1 MGLGGVAAL
10 AGVQVEHHGVVGVGD
25 GGGVAPGVLG
35 VKQQVV
41 LGGAAE
47 GRALLPQLGFQSAG
61 QCVAA
66 LGLPAAVEHLA
77 VHQVAEVEIGGGEA
91 HPAGLYVLKEG
102 LGLLGRGLLQE
113 FLHAEPGLAVPA
125 EVLVLRVGEQ
135 LQHGVDVVHLALEQD
150 LTQDRVFGMMTVRS
164 LGDFFVPEK
173 VAQARQA
180 IQKGKRV
187 LVYGVGA
194 TLLAPGDVLV
204 YADITRWELQ
214 LRFRRGADNWRTAR
228 KNLPKLSK
236 VKRGYFAEW
245 RWGDK
250 VKKACL
256 PRMDFY
262 LDTTTQGSPALVA
275 GADYRAALEELA
287 HRPFR
292 MAPYYDPG
300 VWGGDW
306 MKNTFQLPEN
316 GSNYAWSFD
325 GVPEE
330 NSLLLDFG
338 GALIQTPA
346 LNLVLQQP
354 RALLGERV
362 HARFGKEF
370 PIRFDMLD
378 TVGGQNLSLQV
389 HPLTEYIQNTFNM
402 RYTQDESYY
411 ILDAGEN
418 ASVWL
423 GVKEGVDPAA
433 MERDLRLAQAGG
445 APFPAEQYIN
455 NSPVKK
461 HDHVLIPAGTTHC
474 SGADTMVLEISA
486 TPYIFTFK
494 LWDWGRLDLDG
505 KPRPIHID
513 HGMANIQFDR
523 DTAWVRENLVGRT
536 KEVRRDENGLVERTG
551 LHEREFID
559 TYRYTTSGRMPV
571 HRNGSVQVLN
581 LVDGARALI
590 TSPTGAFEP
599 FALHYAETCI
609 LPQAA
614 GEYVIESPDGEQ
626 VMVIAASVR
635 P

>member
-1 MGLGGVAAL
+1 MTRVKKEDTGRYVLFPR
-10 AGVQVEHHGVVGVGD
+10 VQVNCPEARVSRDAAAIGEALRRAMQGRKVLCVECY
-25 GGGVAPGVLG
+25 PGVD
-35 VKQQVV
+35 Q
-41 LGGAAE
+41 
-47 GRALLPQLGFQSAG
+47 
-61 QCVAA
+61 
-66 LGLPAAVEHLA
+66 
-77 VHQVAEVEIGGGEA
+77 
-91 HPAGLYVLKEG
+91 
-102 LGLLGRGLLQE
+102 
-113 FLHAEPGLAVPA
+113 A
-125 EVLVLRVGEQ
+125 EVLACLAPVGAELVL
-135 LQHGVDVVHLALEQD
+135 HSDDLAFEPEKMDAVLDAD
-150 LTQDRVFGMMTVRS
+150 LLPDDPVFGIMTVRR
-164 LGDFFVPEK
+164 LKDFFYPDKIEE
-173 VAQARQA
+173 ARRRIEA
-180 IQKGKRV
+180 AAGPV
-187 LVYGVGA
+187 VVYGVGA
-194 TLLAPGDVLV
+194 SLVHPGDVQV
-204 YADITRWELQ
+204 VADITRWEIQ
-214 LRFRRGADNWRTAR
+214 LRYRRGLSNWRTAR
-228 KNLPKLSK
+228 TDLPKLK
-236 VKRGYFAEW
+236 KYKRGFFAEW
-245 RWGDK
+245 RWADREK
-250 VKKACL
+250 DHL
-256 PRMDFY
+256 LNTMDFY
-262 LDTTTQGSPALVA
+262 LDMTTEGSPAMVD
-275 GADYRAALEELA
+275 GDSYREALRQTA
-287 HRPFR
+287 RRPFR
-292 MAPYYDPG
+292 MVPYFDPG
-300 VWGGDW
+300 VWGGHW
-306 MKNTFQLPEN
+306 MKDHFELPEN

-330 NSLLLDFG
+330 NSLLLDFD

-411 ILDAGEN
+411 ILDAGED

-445 APFPAEQYIN
+445 APFPAEKYIN
-455 NSPVKK
+455 NIPVKK

-474 SGADTMVLEISA
+474 SGANTMVLEISA

-523 DTAWVRENLVGRT
+523 DTRWVQENLVGQT
-536 KEVRRDENGLVERTG
+536 KVVSREGDCLVERTG

-559 TYRYTTSGRMPV
+559 TFRYTTSSSASVPQ
-571 HRNGSVQVLN
+571 NGSVQVLN
-581 LVDGARALI
+581 LVDGRRALL
-590 TSPTGAFEP
+590 TSPTGAFAP
-599 FALHYAETCI
+599 FELHYAETCI

-614 GEYVIESPDGEQ
+614 GDYVIESPDGGQ

>member
-1 MGLGGVAAL
+1 MQPQPLCCKGNQNKE
-10 AGVQVEHHGVVGVGD
+10 AGSAMTRAKQEDTGRYVQFPRVQVNCPKARVSQD
-25 GGGVAPGVLG
+25 GAAIGKALRRAMQGRKVLCVECYPGVD
-35 VKQQVV
+35 Q
-41 LGGAAE
+41 
-47 GRALLPQLGFQSAG
+47 
-61 QCVAA
+61 
-66 LGLPAAVEHLA
+66 
-77 VHQVAEVEIGGGEA
+77 
-91 HPAGLYVLKEG
+91 
-102 LGLLGRGLLQE
+102 
-113 FLHAEPGLAVPA
+113 A
-125 EVLVLRVGEQ
+125 EVLACLAPVGAELVL
-135 LQHGVDVVHLALEQD
+135 HSDDLAFEPEKMDAVLEAD
-150 LTQDRVFGMMTVRS
+150 LLPDDPVFGIMTVRR
-164 LGDFFVPEK
+164 LKDFFYPDKIEE
-173 VAQARQA
+173 ARRRIEA
-180 IQKGKRV
+180 AAGPV
-187 LVYGVGA
+187 VVYGVGA
-194 TLLAPGDVLV
+194 SLVHPGDVQV
-204 YADITRWELQ
+204 VADITRWEIQ
-214 LRFRRGADNWRTAR
+214 LRYRRGLSNWRTAR
-228 KNLPKLSK
+228 TDLPKLK
-236 VKRGYFAEW
+236 KYKRGFFAEW
-245 RWGDK
+245 RWADREK
-250 VKKACL
+250 DHL
-256 PRMDFY
+256 LNTMDFY
-262 LDTTTQGSPALVA
+262 LDMTTEGSPAMVD
-275 GADYRAALEELA
+275 GTSYREALRQTA
-287 HRPFR
+287 RRPFR
-292 MAPYYDPG
+292 MVPYFDPG
-300 VWGGDW
+300 VWGGHW
-306 MKNTFQLPEN
+306 MKDHFELPEN

-330 NSLLLDFG
+330 NSLLLDFD

-411 ILDAGEN
+411 ILDAGED

-445 APFPAEQYIN
+445 APFPAEKYIN
-455 NSPVKK
+455 NIPVKK

-474 SGADTMVLEISA
+474 SGANTMVLEISA

-523 DTAWVRENLVGRT
+523 DTAWVQENLVGQT
-536 KEVRRDENGLVERTG
+536 KVVSRQGDCLVERTG

-559 TYRYTTSGRMPV
+559 TFRYTTSSSATVPQ
-571 HRNGSVQVLN
+571 NGSVQVLN
-581 LVDGARALI
+581 LVDGRRARL
-590 TSPTGAFEP
+590 TSPTGAFAP
-599 FALHYAETCI
+599 FELHYAETCI

-614 GEYVIESPDGEQ
+614 GDYIIESPDGGQ

>member
-1 MGLGGVAAL
+1 MMRVEKEQTGRYVLFPRVKAKCPEARVSQGAPAIGAAL
-10 AGVQVEHHGVVGVGD
+10 RRAMQGHKVLCVECY
-25 GGGVAPGVLG
+25 PGVD
-35 VKQQVV
+35 
-41 LGGAAE
+41 
-47 GRALLPQLGFQSAG
+47 
-61 QCVAA
+61 
-66 LGLPAAVEHLA
+66 
-77 VHQVAEVEIGGGEA
+77 
-91 HPAGLYVLKEG
+91 
-102 LGLLGRGLLQE
+102 QE
-113 FLHAEPGLAVPA
+113 
-125 EVLVLRVGEQ
+125 EVLACLQPLGAQ
-135 LQHGVDVVHLALEQD
+135 LILHSDDLAFEPEKMDAVLEQD
-150 LTQDRVFGMMTVRS
+150 LLPEDPVFGIMTVRR
-164 LGDFFVPEK
+164 LKDFFYPDKIRE
-173 VAQARQA
+173 ARRRIQAA
-180 IQKGKRV
+180 DGPV
-187 LVYGVGA
+187 VVYGVGA
-194 TLLAPGDVLV
+194 SLVHPGDVQV
-204 YADITRWELQ
+204 VADITRWEIQ
-214 LRFRRGADNWRTAR
+214 LRYRRGLSNWRTAR
-228 KNLPKLSK
+228 TDLPRLKK
-236 VKRGYFAEW
+236 YKRGFFAEW
-245 RWGDK
+245 RWADREK
-250 VKKACL
+250 DHL
-256 PRMDFY
+256 LNTMDFY
-262 LDTTTQGSPALVA
+262 LDMTTQGSPAMVD
-275 GADYRAALEELA
+275 GASYREALRQTA
-287 HRPFR
+287 RRPFR
-292 MAPYYDPG
+292 MVPYFDPG
-300 VWGGDW
+300 VWGGHW
-306 MKNTFQLPEN
+306 MKDHFELPEN

-455 NSPVKK
+455 NIPVKK

-523 DTAWVRENLVGRT
+523 DTAWVRENLVGQT
-536 KEVRRDENGLVERTG
+536 KEVCRDENGLVERTG

-614 GEYVIESPDGEQ
+614 GDYVIESPDGEQ

>member
-1 MGLGGVAAL
+1 MMRVEKEQTGRYVLFPRVKAKCPEARVSQGAPAIGAAL
-10 AGVQVEHHGVVGVGD
+10 RGAMQGHKVLCVECY
-25 GGGVAPGVLG
+25 PGVD
-35 VKQQVV
+35 
-41 LGGAAE
+41 
-47 GRALLPQLGFQSAG
+47 
-61 QCVAA
+61 
-66 LGLPAAVEHLA
+66 
-77 VHQVAEVEIGGGEA
+77 
-91 HPAGLYVLKEG
+91 
-102 LGLLGRGLLQE
+102 QE
-113 FLHAEPGLAVPA
+113 
-125 EVLVLRVGEQ
+125 EVLACLQPLGAQ
-135 LQHGVDVVHLALEQD
+135 LILHSDDLAFEPEKMDAVLEQD
-150 LTQDRVFGMMTVRS
+150 LLPEDPVFGIMTVRR
-164 LGDFFVPEK
+164 LKDFFYPDKIRE
-173 VAQARQA
+173 ARSRIQAA
-180 IQKGKRV
+180 DGPV
-187 LVYGVGA
+187 VVYGVGA
-194 TLLAPGDVLV
+194 SLVHPGDVQV
-204 YADITRWELQ
+204 VADITRWEIQ
-214 LRFRRGADNWRTAR
+214 LRYRRGLSNWRTAR
-228 KNLPKLSK
+228 TDLPKLK
-236 VKRGYFAEW
+236 KYKRGFFAEW
-245 RWGDK
+245 RWADREK
-250 VKKACL
+250 DHL
-256 PRMDFY
+256 LNTMDFY
-262 LDTTTQGSPALVA
+262 LDMTTQGSPAMVD
-275 GADYRAALEELA
+275 GASYREALRQTA
-287 HRPFR
+287 RRPFR
-292 MAPYYDPG
+292 MVPYFDPG
-300 VWGGDW
+300 VWGGHW
-306 MKNTFQLPEN
+306 MKDHFELPEN

-455 NSPVKK
+455 NIPVKK

-474 SGADTMVLEISA
+474 SGGDTMVLEISA

-571 HRNGSVQVLN
+571 KQDGSVQVLN

-614 GEYVIESPDGEQ
+614 GDYVIESPDGEQ

>member
-1 MGLGGVAAL
+1 MLPRPLCCRYNKAKEADIVMMRAEKEETGRYVLFPRVKAECPEARVSQGAPAIGAAL
-10 AGVQVEHHGVVGVGD
+10 RGAMQGHKVLCVECY
-25 GGGVAPGVLG
+25 PGVD
-35 VKQQVV
+35 
-41 LGGAAE
+41 
-47 GRALLPQLGFQSAG
+47 
-61 QCVAA
+61 
-66 LGLPAAVEHLA
+66 
-77 VHQVAEVEIGGGEA
+77 
-91 HPAGLYVLKEG
+91 
-102 LGLLGRGLLQE
+102 QE
-113 FLHAEPGLAVPA
+113 
-125 EVLVLRVGEQ
+125 EVLACLQPVGAQ
-135 LQHGVDVVHLALEQD
+135 LVVHSDDLAFEPEKMDAVLEQD
-150 LTQDRVFGMMTVRS
+150 LLPEDPVFGIMTVRR
-164 LGDFFVPEK
+164 LKDFFYPDKIRE
-173 VAQARQA
+173 ARSRIQAA
-180 IQKGKRV
+180 DGPVVI
-187 LVYGVGA
+187 YGVGA
-194 TLLAPGDVLV
+194 SLVHPGDVQV
-204 YADITRWELQ
+204 VADITRWEIQ
-214 LRFRRGADNWRTAR
+214 LRYRRGLSNWRTAR
-228 KNLPKLSK
+228 TDLPKLK
-236 VKRGYFAEW
+236 KYKRGFFAEW
-245 RWGDK
+245 RWADREK
-250 VKKACL
+250 DHL
-256 PRMDFY
+256 LNTMDFY
-262 LDTTTQGSPALVA
+262 LDMTTQGSPAMVD
-275 GADYRAALEELA
+275 GVSYREALRQTA
-287 HRPFR
+287 RRPFR
-292 MAPYYDPG
+292 MVPYFDPG
-300 VWGGDW
+300 VWGGHW
-306 MKNTFQLPEN
+306 MKDHFELPEN

-423 GVKEGVDPAA
+423 GVKEGTDPAA

-445 APFPAEQYIN
+445 APFPAEKYIN
-455 NSPVKK
+455 NIPVKK

-523 DTAWVRENLVGRT
+523 DTAWVRENLVGQT
-536 KEVRRDENGLVERTG
+536 KKVCRNENGLVERTG

-614 GEYVIESPDGEQ
+614 GEYAIESPDGGQ
-626 VMVIAASVR
+626 IMVIAASVR

>member
-1 MGLGGVAAL
+1 MLPCPLCCRYNKAKEADIVMMRAEKEETGRYVLFPRVKAECPEARVSQGAPAIGAAL
-10 AGVQVEHHGVVGVGD
+10 RGAMQGHKVLCVECY
-25 GGGVAPGVLG
+25 PGVD
-35 VKQQVV
+35 
-41 LGGAAE
+41 
-47 GRALLPQLGFQSAG
+47 
-61 QCVAA
+61 
-66 LGLPAAVEHLA
+66 
-77 VHQVAEVEIGGGEA
+77 
-91 HPAGLYVLKEG
+91 
-102 LGLLGRGLLQE
+102 QE
-113 FLHAEPGLAVPA
+113 
-125 EVLVLRVGEQ
+125 EVLACLQPVGAQ
-135 LQHGVDVVHLALEQD
+135 LVVHSDDLAFEPEKMDAVLEQD
-150 LTQDRVFGMMTVRS
+150 LLPEDPVFGIMTVRR
-164 LGDFFVPEK
+164 LKDFFYPDKIRE
-173 VAQARQA
+173 ARSRIQAA
-180 IQKGKRV
+180 DGPV
-187 LVYGVGA
+187 VVYGVGA
-194 TLLAPGDVLV
+194 SLVHPGDVQV
-204 YADITRWELQ
+204 VADITRWEIQ
-214 LRFRRGADNWRTAR
+214 LRYRRGLSNWRTAR
-228 KNLPKLSK
+228 TDLPKLK
-236 VKRGYFAEW
+236 KYKRGFFAEW
-245 RWGDK
+245 RWADREK
-250 VKKACL
+250 DHL
-256 PRMDFY
+256 LNTMDFY
-262 LDTTTQGSPALVA
+262 LDMTTQGSPAMVD
-275 GADYRAALEELA
+275 GASYREALRQTA
-287 HRPFR
+287 RRPFR
-292 MAPYYDPG
+292 MVPYFDPG
-300 VWGGDW
+300 VWGGHW
-306 MKNTFQLPEN
+306 MKDHFELPEN

-423 GVKEGVDPAA
+423 GVKEGADPAA

-445 APFPAEQYIN
+445 APFPAEKYIN
-455 NSPVKK
+455 NIPVKK

-523 DTAWVRENLVGRT
+523 DTAWVRENLVGQT
-536 KEVRRDENGLVERTG
+536 KEVCRDENGLVERTG

-614 GEYVIESPDGEQ
+614 GEYAIESPDGGQ
-626 VMVIAASVR
+626 IMVIAASVR

>member
-1 MGLGGVAAL
+1 MFPRPLCCRYNKAKEADIVMMRAEKEETGRYVLFPRVKAECPEARVSQGAPAIGAAL
-10 AGVQVEHHGVVGVGD
+10 RGAMQGHKVLCVECY
-25 GGGVAPGVLG
+25 PGVD
-35 VKQQVV
+35 
-41 LGGAAE
+41 
-47 GRALLPQLGFQSAG
+47 
-61 QCVAA
+61 
-66 LGLPAAVEHLA
+66 
-77 VHQVAEVEIGGGEA
+77 
-91 HPAGLYVLKEG
+91 
-102 LGLLGRGLLQE
+102 QE
-113 FLHAEPGLAVPA
+113 
-125 EVLVLRVGEQ
+125 EVLACLQPVGAQ
-135 LQHGVDVVHLALEQD
+135 LVVHSDDLAFEPEKMDAVLEQD
-150 LTQDRVFGMMTVRS
+150 LLPEDPVFGIMTVRR
-164 LGDFFVPEK
+164 LKDFFYPDKIRE
-173 VAQARQA
+173 ARSRIQAA
-180 IQKGKRV
+180 DGPV
-187 LVYGVGA
+187 VVYGVGA
-194 TLLAPGDVLV
+194 SLVHPGDVQV
-204 YADITRWELQ
+204 VADITRWEIQ
-214 LRFRRGADNWRTAR
+214 LRYRRGLSNWRTAR
-228 KNLPKLSK
+228 TDLPKLK
-236 VKRGYFAEW
+236 KYKRGFFAEW
-245 RWGDK
+245 RWADREK
-250 VKKACL
+250 DHL
-256 PRMDFY
+256 LNTMDFY
-262 LDTTTQGSPALVA
+262 LDMTTQGSPAMVD
-275 GADYRAALEELA
+275 GASYREALRQTA
-287 HRPFR
+287 RRPFR
-292 MAPYYDPG
+292 MVPYFDPG
-300 VWGGDW
+300 VWGGHW
-306 MKNTFQLPEN
+306 MKDHFELPEN

-423 GVKEGVDPAA
+423 GVKEGADPAA

-445 APFPAEQYIN
+445 APFPAEKYIN
-455 NSPVKK
+455 NIPVKK

-505 KPRPIHID
+505 RPRPIHID

-523 DTAWVRENLVGRT
+523 DTAWVRENLVGQT
-536 KEVRRDENGLVERTG
+536 KEVCRDENGLVERTG

-614 GEYVIESPDGEQ
+614 GEYAIESPDGGQ
-626 VMVIAASVR
+626 IMVIAASVR

>member
-1 MGLGGVAAL
+1 MQPQPLCCKGNQNKE
-10 AGVQVEHHGVVGVGD
+10 AGSAMTRAKQEDTGRYVQFPRVQVNCPKARVSQD
-25 GGGVAPGVLG
+25 GAAIGKALRRAMQGRKVLCVECYPGVD
-35 VKQQVV
+35 Q
-41 LGGAAE
+41 
-47 GRALLPQLGFQSAG
+47 
-61 QCVAA
+61 
-66 LGLPAAVEHLA
+66 
-77 VHQVAEVEIGGGEA
+77 
-91 HPAGLYVLKEG
+91 
-102 LGLLGRGLLQE
+102 
-113 FLHAEPGLAVPA
+113 A
-125 EVLVLRVGEQ
+125 EVLACLAPVGAELVL
-135 LQHGVDVVHLALEQD
+135 HSDDLAFEPEKMDAVLEAD
-150 LTQDRVFGMMTVRS
+150 LLPDDPVFGIMTVRR
-164 LGDFFVPEK
+164 LKDFFYPDKIEE
-173 VAQARQA
+173 ARRRIEA
-180 IQKGKRV
+180 AAGPV
-187 LVYGVGA
+187 VVYGVGA
-194 TLLAPGDVLV
+194 SLVHPGDVQV
-204 YADITRWELQ
+204 VADITRWEIQ
-214 LRFRRGADNWRTAR
+214 LRYRRGLSNWRTAR
-228 KNLPKLSK
+228 TDLPKLK
-236 VKRGYFAEW
+236 KYKRGFFAEW
-245 RWGDK
+245 RWADREK
-250 VKKACL
+250 DHL
-256 PRMDFY
+256 LNTMNFY
-262 LDTTTQGSPALVA
+262 LDMTTEGSPAMVD
-275 GADYRAALEELA
+275 GASYREALRQTA
-287 HRPFR
+287 RRPFR
-292 MAPYYDPG
+292 MVPYFDPG
-300 VWGGDW
+300 VWGGHW
-306 MKNTFQLPEN
+306 MKDHFELPEN

-330 NSLLLDFG
+330 NSLLLDFD

-411 ILDAGEN
+411 ILDAGED

-445 APFPAEQYIN
+445 APFPAEKYIN
-455 NSPVKK
+455 NIPVKK

-474 SGADTMVLEISA
+474 SGANTMVLEISA

-523 DTAWVRENLVGRT
+523 DTAWVQENLVGQT
-536 KEVRRDENGLVERTG
+536 KVVSRQGDCLVERTG

-559 TYRYTTSGRMPV
+559 TFRYTTSSSATVPQ
-571 HRNGSVQVLN
+571 NGSVQVLN
-581 LVDGARALI
+581 LVDGRRARL
-590 TSPTGAFEP
+590 TSPTGAFAP
-599 FALHYAETCI
+599 FELHYAETCI

-614 GEYVIESPDGEQ
+614 GDYIIESPDGGQ

>member
-1 MGLGGVAAL
+1 MMRAEKEETGRYVLFPRVKAECPEARVSQGAPAIGAAL
-10 AGVQVEHHGVVGVGD
+10 RGAMQGHKVLCVECY
-25 GGGVAPGVLG
+25 PGVD
-35 VKQQVV
+35 
-41 LGGAAE
+41 
-47 GRALLPQLGFQSAG
+47 
-61 QCVAA
+61 
-66 LGLPAAVEHLA
+66 
-77 VHQVAEVEIGGGEA
+77 
-91 HPAGLYVLKEG
+91 
-102 LGLLGRGLLQE
+102 QE
-113 FLHAEPGLAVPA
+113 
-125 EVLVLRVGEQ
+125 EVLACLQPVGAQ
-135 LQHGVDVVHLALEQD
+135 LVVHSDDLAFEPEKMDAVLEQD
-150 LTQDRVFGMMTVRS
+150 LLPEDPVFGIMTVRR
-164 LGDFFVPEK
+164 LKDFFYPDKIRE
-173 VAQARQA
+173 ARSRIQAA
-180 IQKGKRV
+180 DGPVVI
-187 LVYGVGA
+187 YGVGA
-194 TLLAPGDVLV
+194 SLVHPGDVQV
-204 YADITRWELQ
+204 VADITRWEIQ
-214 LRFRRGADNWRTAR
+214 LRYRRGLSNWRTAR
-228 KNLPKLSK
+228 TDLPKLK
-236 VKRGYFAEW
+236 KYKRGFFAEW
-245 RWGDK
+245 RWADREK
-250 VKKACL
+250 DHL
-256 PRMDFY
+256 LNTMDFY
-262 LDTTTQGSPALVA
+262 LDMTTQGSPAMVD
-275 GADYRAALEELA
+275 GASYREALRQTVR
-287 HRPFR
+287 RPFR
-292 MAPYYDPG
+292 MVPYFDPG
-300 VWGGDW
+300 VWGGHW
-306 MKNTFQLPEN
+306 MKDHFELPEN

-423 GVKEGVDPAA
+423 GVKEGADPAA

-445 APFPAEQYIN
+445 APFPAEKYIN
-455 NSPVKK
+455 NIPVKK

-505 KPRPIHID
+505 RPRPIHID

-523 DTAWVRENLVGRT
+523 DTAWVRENLVGQT
-536 KEVRRDENGLVERTG
+536 KEVCRDENGLVERTG

-614 GEYVIESPDGEQ
+614 GEYAIESPDGGQ
-626 VMVIAASVR
+626 IMVIAASVR

>member
-1 MGLGGVAAL
+1 MMRAEKEETGRYVLFPRVKAECPEARVSQGAPAIGAAL
-10 AGVQVEHHGVVGVGD
+10 RGAMQGHKVLCVECY
-25 GGGVAPGVLG
+25 PGVD
-35 VKQQVV
+35 
-41 LGGAAE
+41 
-47 GRALLPQLGFQSAG
+47 
-61 QCVAA
+61 
-66 LGLPAAVEHLA
+66 
-77 VHQVAEVEIGGGEA
+77 
-91 HPAGLYVLKEG
+91 
-102 LGLLGRGLLQE
+102 QE
-113 FLHAEPGLAVPA
+113 
-125 EVLVLRVGEQ
+125 EVLACLQPVGAQ
-135 LQHGVDVVHLALEQD
+135 LIVHSDDLAFEPEKMDAVLEQD
-150 LTQDRVFGMMTVRS
+150 LLPEDPVFGIMTVRR
-164 LGDFFVPEK
+164 LKDFFYPDKIRE
-173 VAQARQA
+173 ARSRIQAA
-180 IQKGKRV
+180 DGPV
-187 LVYGVGA
+187 VVYGVGA
-194 TLLAPGDVLV
+194 SLVHPGDVQV
-204 YADITRWELQ
+204 VADITRWEIQ
-214 LRFRRGADNWRTAR
+214 LRYRRGLSNWRTAR
-228 KNLPKLSK
+228 TDLPKLK
-236 VKRGYFAEW
+236 KYKRGFFAEW
-245 RWGDK
+245 RWADREK
-250 VKKACL
+250 DHL
-256 PRMDFY
+256 LNTMDFY
-262 LDTTTQGSPALVA
+262 LDMTTQGSPAMVD
-275 GADYRAALEELA
+275 GASYREALRQTA
-287 HRPFR
+287 RRPFR
-292 MAPYYDPG
+292 MVPYFDPG
-300 VWGGDW
+300 VWGGHW
-306 MKNTFQLPEN
+306 MKDHFELPEN

-423 GVKEGVDPAA
+423 GVKEGADPAA

-445 APFPAEQYIN
+445 APFPAEKYIN
-455 NSPVKK
+455 NIPVKK

-523 DTAWVRENLVGRT
+523 DTAWVRENLVGQT
-536 KEVRRDENGLVERTG
+536 KEVCRDENGLVERTG

-614 GEYVIESPDGEQ
+614 GEYAIESPDGGQ
-626 VMVIAASVR
+626 IMVIAASVR

>member
-1 MGLGGVAAL
+1 MMRAEKEETGRYVLFPRVKAECPEARVSQGAPAIGAAL
-10 AGVQVEHHGVVGVGD
+10 RGAMQGHKVLCVECY
-25 GGGVAPGVLG
+25 PGVD
-35 VKQQVV
+35 
-41 LGGAAE
+41 
-47 GRALLPQLGFQSAG
+47 
-61 QCVAA
+61 
-66 LGLPAAVEHLA
+66 
-77 VHQVAEVEIGGGEA
+77 
-91 HPAGLYVLKEG
+91 
-102 LGLLGRGLLQE
+102 QE
-113 FLHAEPGLAVPA
+113 
-125 EVLVLRVGEQ
+125 EVLACLQPVGAQ
-135 LQHGVDVVHLALEQD
+135 LVVHSDDLAFEPEKMDAVLEQD
-150 LTQDRVFGMMTVRS
+150 LLPEDPVFGIMTVRR
-164 LGDFFVPEK
+164 LKDFFYPDKIRE
-173 VAQARQA
+173 ARSRIQAA
-180 IQKGKRV
+180 DGPV
-187 LVYGVGA
+187 VVYGVGA
-194 TLLAPGDVLV
+194 SLVHPGDVQV
-204 YADITRWELQ
+204 VADITRWEIQ
-214 LRFRRGADNWRTAR
+214 LRYRRGLSNWRTAR
-228 KNLPKLSK
+228 TDLPKLK
-236 VKRGYFAEW
+236 KYKRGFFAEW
-245 RWGDK
+245 RWADREK
-250 VKKACL
+250 DHL
-256 PRMDFY
+256 LNTMDFY
-262 LDTTTQGSPALVA
+262 LDMTTQGSPAMVD
-275 GADYRAALEELA
+275 GASYREALRQTA
-287 HRPFR
+287 RRPFR
-292 MAPYYDPG
+292 MVPYFDPG
-300 VWGGDW
+300 VWGGHW
-306 MKNTFQLPEN
+306 MKDHFELPEN

-423 GVKEGVDPAA
+423 GVKEGTDPAA

-445 APFPAEQYIN
+445 APFPAEKYIN
-455 NSPVKK
+455 NIPVKK

-523 DTAWVRENLVGRT
+523 DTAWVRENLVGQT
-536 KEVRRDENGLVERTG
+536 KEVCRDENGLVERTG

-614 GEYVIESPDGEQ
+614 GEYAIESPDGGQ
-626 VMVIAASVR
+626 IMVIAASVR